1 MNFFFLF
8 KGNIEVKMSKSLR
21 NMTYYMLFPLIL
33 VQYLEGHSRISMS
46 FFSLDEKK
54 NHFSKNCYFHEIQI
68 YYRGTKSLEVF
79 FSSFSKKYGKIT
91 ITFVLKLKNIY
102 IF

>member
-54 NHFSKNCYFHEIQI
+54 
-68 YYRGTKSLEVF
+68 
-79 FSSFSKKYGKIT
+79 
-91 ITFVLKLKNIY
+91 ITFLKTATSMKSKYIIEVLKA
-102 IF
+102 